1 MSETM
6 MLREAVGRAMALRGM
21 TYHDIAEA
29 AAVPLGVVKELMRSR
44 ERKTIRNDYRD
55 RLWALAVDWRRHT

>member
-21 TYHDIAEA
+21 TYRDVAEA
-29 AAVPLGVVKELMRSR
+29 ACVPFELVKELMRSR

-55 RLWALAVDWRRHT
+55 RLWALAVDWRRHE